1 MPGADAGLAATYAAG
16 AASLAD
22 KLGGTTAMSTAV
34 GALILA
40 RATAG
45 TELSDRIL
53 TEALASLE
61 DSR

>member
-1 MPGADAGLAATYAAG
+1 MPGADADLAATYAG
-16 AASLAD
+16 GVEVFAD
-22 KLGGTTAMSTAV
+22 KLGGTVAASTAV

-53 TEALASLE
+53 AEAFAALVG
-61 DSR
+61 DR